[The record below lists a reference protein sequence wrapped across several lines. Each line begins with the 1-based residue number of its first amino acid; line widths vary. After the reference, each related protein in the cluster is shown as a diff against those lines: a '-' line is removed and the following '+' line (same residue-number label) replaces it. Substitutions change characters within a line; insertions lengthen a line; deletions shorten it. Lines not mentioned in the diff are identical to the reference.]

1 MTKEEAKELLPIIQ
15 AYTEGKIIE
24 CSADGKFWSKTDI
37 PKWRSDMHYRIKPEQ
52 KYRAFESQEEC
63 WNEMMK
69 HEPFGWIKSPR
80 GELFCI
86 ERVFDKGIAYKYS
99 CREFDEYLEDNY
111 TFKDGEPF
119 GIKK

>member
-15 AYTEGKIIE
+15 AYTEGKTIE
-24 CSADGKFWSKTDI
+24 CSVDGKFWSKTDI
-37 PKWRSDMHYRIKPEQ
+37 PKWKSGMYYRIKPEQ

-69 HEPFGWIKSPR
+69 HEPFGWIKSPN

-111 TFKDGEPF
+111 TFKDGMPF

>member
-15 AYTEGKIIE
+15 AYTEGKTIE
-24 CSADGKFWSKTDI
+24 CSVDGKFWSKTDI
-37 PKWRSDMHYRIKPEQ
+37 PKWKSGMYYRIKPEQ

-63 WNEMMK
+63 WDEMMK
-69 HEPFGWIKSPR
+69 HEPFGWVKSPE

-86 ERVFDKGIAYKYS
+86 ERVFAKGIAYKYS

-111 TFKDGEPF
+111 TFKDGTPF

>member
-15 AYTEGKIIE
+15 AYTEGKTIE
-24 CSADGKFWSKTDI
+24 CSVDGKFWSKTDI
-37 PKWRSDMHYRIKPEQ
+37 PKWKSGMYYRIKPEQ

-69 HEPFGWIKSPR
+69 HEPFGWVKSPR

-111 TFKDGEPF
+111 TFKDGMPF